1 MSFGSERRRKT
12 KENCRSS
19 QSSQKLMFSTFHDC
33 HFKGLLNAPFK
44 GVMILSCCGMMRSG
58 ELHSLLLMNTAC
70 DENALDIDDYHPCE
84 FCFL

>member
-1 MSFGSERRRKT
+1 M
-12 KENCRSS
+12 KEENKRELSK
-19 QSSQKLMFSTFHDC
+19 QSIFPEATVFNFSRLPI
-33 HFKGLLNAPFK
+33 KGLLNAPFK

-58 ELHSLLLMNTAC
+58 ELHSLLLMNAAC